1 MNKPLRQDATATARP
16 VTGKKGA
23 RKGMLSRE
31 REEQLARAWREDG
44 SVEARNTLVTA
55 FSPLAVSMARR
66 QSGRDGGVD
75 PELVQHAHIGLLKAA
90 DRFEPDLGYR
100 FSTYAAWWIRAELQD
115 YRMANWS
122 IVRRGN
128 SSRARKVFANLGR
141 LDQEATAPG
150 EGGPDAD
157 RKIAKTLGVNLSALD
172 GLRQQFAGN
181 DVSLNR
187 PAVGED
193 GDEAISLLPDTD
205 SDVEGQVTRKLDRR
219 QFYGLLAE
227 QLEHLP
233 AREREIVISTHVKD
247 PPKTL
252 DALATRFGL
261 SKERIRQLRE
271 RALERLRT
279 GLSQAYS
286 LKERPF

>member
-1 MNKPLRQDATATARP
+1 MNKPLRQDDTATARP
-16 VTGKKGA
+16 ANGTSQR
-23 RKGMLSRE
+23 RKGMLTRE

-55 FSPLAVSMARR
+55 FAPLAVSMARR
-66 QSGRDGGVD
+66 HSGGEGGVD
-75 PELVQHAHIGLLKAA
+75 PELVQHAYIGLLKAA

-141 LDQEATAPG
+141 LDQEASAPG
-150 EGGPDAD
+150 EGGPEAE
-157 RKIAKTLGVNLSALD
+157 RRIAETLGVNLSALD
-172 GLRQQFAGN
+172 RLRQQFAGN
-181 DVSLNR
+181 DISLNR

-193 GDEAISLLPDTD
+193 GDEAIALLPDDD
-205 SDVEGQVTRKLDRR
+205 SDVEGQVARKLDRR
-219 QFYGLLAE
+219 QFYDLLAK
-227 QLEHLP
+227 QLDRLP
-233 AREREIVISTHVKD
+233 AREREIVIATHLAD

-252 DALATRFGL
+252 ESLAVRFDL

-271 RALERLRT
+271 RALDRLRA
-279 GLSQAYS
+279 GLSEAYTMQ
-286 LKERPF
+286 ERPF

>member
-1 MNKPLRQDATATARP
+1 MNKPLRQDAAATARP
-16 VTGKKGA
+16 VTGKTGA

-31 REEQLARAWREDG
+31 REEQLARAWREGG

-66 QSGRDGGVD
+66 HSGGEGGVD

-150 EGGPDAD
+150 EGGPDTD
-157 RKIAKTLGVNLSALD
+157 RKIAETLGVNLSALD

-205 SDVEGQVTRKLDRR
+205 SDVEGQVARKLDRR

-233 AREREIVISTHVKD
+233 AREREIVISTHLKD

-271 RALERLRT
+271 RALERLRA
-279 GLSQAYS
+279 GLSQAYCM
-286 LKERPF
+286 KERPF